1 MVQHILFG
9 SLLSFKTVE
18 NPMKLRSTRLQY
30 KPPPIF
36 TTPSSVSAEE
46 TREKCHCR
54 DVLKK
59 APSGI

>member
-36 TTPSSVSAEE
+36 TPPSSVSAEE